1 MNRACIVLLTVV
13 LHQFHPSEA
22 LACSATPLVVS
33 PLLPQENASGV
44 GLDAA
49 LIASSNTGVPLEFEL
64 VKADSPA
71 DLADGGVEDVE
82 LGVDC
87 GEETEGRRYVCVA
100 KPADGLEPNTNYV
113 WKVSSEFARVAPD
126 WRSFRTSKG
135 ASSVGETKVD
145 VEIVE
150 ETYVDKHPC
159 GQNHEVTL
167 EVDVNALQNPVVFN
181 IPAVRWAPYYSGGP
195 VLLTESGSTQQ
206 IKVWWP
212 PECFD
217 AELISVTGERQVL
230 TELCAELD
238 VEARKRKYGDESDD
252 SESKA
257 SDSSSGCTAGPR
269 SPGNVLWLGAM
280 AALVGSVAWRRRKPA
295 AQPTR

>member
-1 MNRACIVLLTVV
+1 M
-13 LHQFHPSEA
+13 HQSYASEA
-22 LACSATPLVVS
+22 LACSATPLGVS
-33 PLLPQENASGV
+33 PLLPLENASGV

-64 VKADSPA
+64 VRADSAA
-71 DLADGGVEDVE
+71 DLADGGEVEGIE
-82 LGVDC
+82 LDVDC

-113 WKVSSEFARVAPD
+113 WKVSSEFARLGPD

-135 ASSVGETKVD
+135 ASSAGETKLD

-159 GQNHEVTL
+159 SQNHEVTL
-167 EVDVNALQNPVVFN
+167 EVDVKALQNPVVFN

-217 AELISVTGERQVL
+217 VELISVTGERQVL
-230 TELCAELD
+230 TELCTELD

-252 SESKA
+252 SDSKASDSGSKA
-257 SDSSSGCTAGPR
+257 SDSSGGCTAGPR
-269 SPGNVLWLGAM
+269 SPGNVLWLGAVV
-280 AALVGSVAWRRRKPA
+280 ALVGSVAWRRRKSPL
-295 AQPTR
+295 PSR